1 MRHEWEKG
9 PVPVPVHANECHI
22 ATKCTNTTLA
32 NGLRNEDITGGI
44 MPSSDGI
51 TKARR
56 VLTQRV
62 FHITPNMMRIACSPF
77 LAVKL

>member
-32 NGLRNEDITGGI
+32 NGLRNEALKGGLT
-44 MPSSDGI
+44 PSRDGI

-56 VLTQRV
+56 VLTQKV
-62 FHITPNMMRIACSPF
+62 SHITAPLMRTVCCPF
-77 LAVKL
+77 IAVKL